1 VFSTRPRLLRQLRW
15 ERNRLVRFE
24 KWLTQTTI
32 EEELADARV
41 SSALELGCGGTW
53 TGLLADRAERV
64 LAVDLSESML
74 GQAREAMAQRFQ
86 RHADSVRHREVQ
98 SRFGEIR
105 PDPERPGAGVRSE
118 WQPVVEG
125 LGRWLSP
132 GGRAVVVTKTPI
144 SIWRGTGR
152 ERWFGPRTFA
162 RRLTGRSLN
171 PDFWQKYIPVRS
183 MVQAFRTAGLVDITV
198 RPVIFGLPIFMR
210 GTKQYRS
217 SRSLPSSRS
226 SPRAGA
232 HGSGCRRRRSRRMAA
247 LPLAD
252 PTRCRVASR
261 PEGPPLDPAIGPGRV
276 RQSLGGEGG
285 AGGSH
290 TPSAVTTT
298 LSNAT
303 GSFASSPTAPLL
315 NVESLTRSICV
326 PFTYAIIDPPGIA
339 TLKLYQRY
347 ELKL

>member
-1 VFSTRPRLLRQLRW
+1 MVHDSASAAPIQAGVARVFDEASGYYRQLRW
-15 ERNRLVRFE
+15 ERNRLVRVE

-32 EEELADARV
+32 EEELGDSHV
-41 SSALELGCGGTW
+41 STALELGCGPGTW

-74 GQAREAMAQRFQ
+74 GQAREAMAQRSNVTLTQSDIARFNPGSEKFE
-86 RHADSVRHREVQ
+86 RILSVRVLEYV
-98 SRFGEIR
+98 
-105 PDPERPGAGVRSE
+105 PE

-125 LGRWLSP
+125 LGRWLTP

-162 RRLTGRSLN
+162 RRLT
-171 PDFWQKYIPVRS
+171 
-183 MVQAFRTAGLVDITV
+183 
-198 RPVIFGLPIFMR
+198 
-210 GTKQYRS
+210 
-217 SRSLPSSRS
+217 
-226 SPRAGA
+226 
-232 HGSGCRRRRSRRMAA
+232 RRS
-247 LPLAD
+247 
-252 PTRCRVASR
+252 
-261 PEGPPLDPAIGPGRV
+261 GQGRV

-315 NVESLTRSICV
+315 NVESLTRSI
-326 PFTYAIIDPPGIA
+326 
-339 TLKLYQRY
+339 
-347 ELKL
+347 